1 MRYPVYTPDIAP
13 YTASLQKALADGWI
27 SSQGEFIAKAREEA
41 IRLLGTPYV
50 VLVNNGTSATHL
62 LYKSIK
68 IRHPS
73 VETLY
78 VPDYVFV
85 AVWNCALYEY
95 RPEQLVVL
103 PTDPAT
109 LNPIFPETFKPNSAL
124 VVVHNLGTV
133 INVPDLQRKHPELVI
148 VEDCC
153 EAFLETYEGRP
164 TGTAGLCAAVSFFGN
179 KVFTTG
185 EGGLWYTHDKD
196 LFETIHKM
204 CHHGMT
210 SERYVYDV
218 LGYNYRMTNLQ
229 AALLYEQLRDS
240 ERILARKRAIRDRYR
255 ACLPWCFTSGLWM
268 TALRIPGCTA
278 SDLSDQ
284 LRRYGIDTR
293 PMFYP
298 LHTHPHLRSISA
310 TSTPIRH
317 EELLMLPSSP
327 GLTQGDQAIIAM
339 TLRTLVEGRTPPMV
353 HRVTPETR
361 SLLDAFVAQPHP
373 STFRYFAKRTVDH
386 CLQTH
391 TVTLIATDGE
401 DVVGYGHVDDRWI
414 GLCVL
419 PRAQGKGIGRFLLDV
434 LCASTD
440 ERPLRLTVDCGN
452 VRAQSLYRRKGFCS
466 QVVTEDHVYMEY
478 THDSAPGVDRG
489 SDRQA
494 VDSGH

>member
-13 YTASLQKALADGWI
+13 YTASLQKAIADGWI
-27 SSQGEFIAKAREEA
+27 SSQGEFLAKAREEA
-41 IRLLGTPYV
+41 ARLLGTPYV

-62 LYKSIK
+62 LYKALK
-68 IRHPS
+68 LRHPS
-73 VETLY
+73 VDTLY

-103 PTDPAT
+103 PTDPVT
-109 LNPIFPETFKPNSAL
+109 LNPVFPETFKPNSAL

-133 INVPDLQRKHPELVI
+133 VNVPELQRKHPDLVI

-196 LFETIHKM
+196 LFETIHRM

-229 AALLYEQLRDS
+229 AALLYDQLRDAAA
-240 ERILARKRAIRDRYR
+240 ILARKRAVRDRYV
-255 ACLPWCFTSGLWM
+255 AQLPWCITTGLWM
-268 TALRIPGCTA
+268 TAVRLPGQSA
-278 SDLSDQ
+278 SALAES

-298 LHTHPHLRSISA
+298 IHTHTHLQTIPA
-310 TSTPIRH
+310 TSTPIQH
-317 EELLMLPSSP
+317 DELLMLPSSP
-327 GLTQGDQAIIAM
+327 RLTPVDQAIIAT
-339 TLRTLVEGRTPPMV
+339 TLRTLVEGRTPPTV
-353 HRVTPETR
+353 HVITHETR
-361 SLLDAFVAQPHP
+361 GLLETFVAQPHP
-373 STFRYFAKRTVDH
+373 STFRYFATRTVDH
-386 CLQTH
+386 CLQSH
-391 TVTLIATDGE
+391 TLTLIATEGDE
-401 DVVGYGHVDDRWI
+401 VVGYGHLEDRWI

-419 PRAQGKGIGRFLLDV
+419 PAAQGRGIGRFLLDV

-440 ERPLRLTVDCGN
+440 ERPLRLTVDTTN
-452 VRAQSLYRRKGFCS
+452 TRARDLYTRKGF
-466 QVVTEDHVYMEY
+466 VVEAITDAHLRMEY
-478 THDSAPGVDRG
+478 RDDTPARVHRG
-489 SDRQA
+489 SD
-494 VDSGH
+494 G

>member
-13 YTASLQKALADGWI
+13 YTGSLHKAIADGWI
-27 SSQGEFIAKAREEA
+27 SSQGEFLAKAREEA
-41 IRLLGTPYV
+41 TRLLGTPYV

-62 LYKSIK
+62 LYKAIK

-73 VETLY
+73 VDTLY

-103 PTDPAT
+103 PTDPVT
-109 LNPIFPETFKPNSAL
+109 LNPVFPETFKPNSAL

-133 INVPDLQRKHPELVI
+133 VNVPELQRKHPDLVI

-164 TGTAGLCAAVSFFGN
+164 TGTAALCAAVSFFGN

-185 EGGLWYTHDKD
+185 EGGLWYTHDKE
-196 LFETIHKM
+196 LFETIHRM

-229 AALLYEQLRDS
+229 AALLYAQLQDS
-240 ERILARKRAIRDRYR
+240 ERILARKRAVRDRYR
-255 ACLPWCFTSGLWM
+255 ELLPWCFTSGLWM
-268 TALRIPGCTA
+268 TALRIPGATTSVLA
-278 SDLSDQ
+278 EQ
-284 LRRYGIDTR
+284 LGRYGIDTR

-298 LHTHPHLRSISA
+298 LHTHRHLREIPA
-310 TSTPIRH
+310 ESTPIRH

-327 GLTQGDQAIIAM
+327 GLTRVDQVLIAY
-339 TLRTLVEGRTPPMV
+339 TLRALVEGRTPPMV
-353 HRVTPETR
+353 HRATR
-361 SLLDAFVAQPHP
+361 AHLEAFVAEPHP
-373 STFRYFAKRTVDH
+373 PTFRYFATRTVEQ
-386 CLQTH
+386 CLATH
-391 TVTLIATDGE
+391 TLTLVATDGE

-419 PRAQGKGIGRFLLDV
+419 PRAQGRGIGRFLLDV
-434 LCASTD
+434 LCAST
-440 ERPLRLTVDCGN
+440 EEHPLRLTVDVGN
-452 VRAQSLYRRKGFCS
+452 SRAESLYRRKGFRT
-466 QVVTEDHVYMEY
+466 QAITETHLYMEY
-478 THDSAPGVDRG
+478 DPTSSFHRG
-489 SDRQA
+489 SDGQA
-494 VDSGH
+494 DDSGH